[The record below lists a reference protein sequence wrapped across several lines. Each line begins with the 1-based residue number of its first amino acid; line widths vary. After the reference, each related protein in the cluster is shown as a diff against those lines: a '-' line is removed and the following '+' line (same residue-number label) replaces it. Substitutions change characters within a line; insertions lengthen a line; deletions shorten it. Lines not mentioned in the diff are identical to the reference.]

1 MASRQNKAYSVADL
15 DLELRKKS
23 GFDSFALLAFLPA
36 VVNFSFFTQNKEGS
50 PPPGPSPRYATA
62 TQALAGVAGVLP
74 YKKPAS
80 HQWVEKLAD
89 SWETG
94 PEDVQSTCQT
104 EFPSLQCG

>member
-1 MASRQNKAYSVADL
+1 MADL

-23 GFDSFALLAFLPA
+23 GFDLLALLAFLPA
-36 VVNFSFFTQNKEGS
+36 VVNFSFFTQNKEGEPS
-50 PPPGPSPRYATA
+50 PPPPSPSPRYATA

-74 YKKPAS
+74 YKKPAG

-89 SWETG
+89 SLETG
-94 PEDVQSTCQT
+94 PEDAQSTCQT